1 VRYAR
6 TQTSR
11 LGSAQHGSGR
21 DETPQFAAIVV
32 AVRYA
37 SGVGP
42 SKMTTAVGSR
52 LGRIGAVHGDAT
64 SLAAG
69 IPAPPTPGIKASW
82 LLATDRRVAL
92 ASVFRQPGQGRPQPP
107 QPLQAWLY
115 WEVPPAGIVR
125 VEKRPRLQLMARFR
139 LHFGD
144 GSSAAFMTRRAGDV
158 QNLRNALRPGSAPT
172 S

>member
-1 VRYAR
+1 MHAPKPAV
-6 TQTSR
+6 
-11 LGSAQHGSGR
+11 SAALSTVLDG
-21 DETPQFAAIVV
+21 DETLHFATIVV

-37 SGVGP
+37 SGTGT
-42 SKMTTAVGSR
+42 SAMTTAVGSR

-92 ASVFRQPGQGRPQPP
+92 ASLFRPPGQPKAHQPGGPR
-107 QPLQAWLY
+107 AWLY
-115 WEVPPAGIVR
+115 WEVPPAAIVR

-139 LHFGD
+139 LHFAD
-144 GSSAAFMTRRAGDV
+144 GSNAAFMTRRAGDV
-158 QNLRNALRPGSAPT
+158 QALRALLEPGST
-172 S
+172 SIS